1 MAAVGRF
8 NGTLIKQNKFLILV
22 LFIILFNFSA
32 VRPIKKPDAGY
43 YTPNDRGHTNDFDLT
58 RALGVEKTL
67 PGIVR
72 QG

>member
-32 VRPIKKPDAGY
+32 VRPIKK
-43 YTPNDRGHTNDFDLT
+43 TRCHFDLT
-58 RALGVEKTL
+58 RALGAEKTL
-67 PGIVR
+67 PVMVR